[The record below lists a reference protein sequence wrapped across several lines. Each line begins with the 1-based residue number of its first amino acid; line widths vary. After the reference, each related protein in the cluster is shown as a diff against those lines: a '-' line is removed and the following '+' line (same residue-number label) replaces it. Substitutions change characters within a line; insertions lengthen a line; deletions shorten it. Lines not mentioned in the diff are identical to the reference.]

1 MLRQLYAEA
10 KGSETLPELA
20 LTFEKYALYLERRKD
35 LAGGIRNHLCAAW
48 VCDDEEDKENAAR
61 FRGRCLGLVERL
73 LPRCLTKGKRRKY
86 LLLKADLLRRIGNI
100 EGLRGMCADDRSFD
114 YAAREMM
121 AYQKELAERR
131 DTDAHSQDE
140 TDLVEYDDFF
150 EKKTGTRED
159 CSVRIRDLLRQAFS
173 TYAAVRKKALA
184 ELDELRPRKL
194 NEPYYKLSEIISNHS
209 GSAVYY
215 GNPLGVDE
223 LAPLINGE
231 LLELLESFV
240 VAPDTC
246 REKVTEENI
255 LAMTLLHELYQST
268 YLPDG
273 YRKRAE
279 AQQRRLY
286 LMHIDHGDEE
296 DHGDHYRTLIQ
307 PED

>member
-1 MLRQLYAEA
+1 MKEINPLSPKRETTIFLAVVFLGTWLFWLTVLQAENHGFLLPVSDGLFIRIGGFIPSAVGLILACRFGGKKELYA
-10 KGSETLPELA
+10 
-20 LTFEKYALYLERRKD
+20 
-35 LAGGIRNHLCAAW
+35 
-48 VCDDEEDKENAAR
+48 
-61 FRGRCLGLVERL
+61 
-73 LPRCLTKGKRRKY
+73 
-86 LLLKADLLRRIGNI
+86 LLRSLINLCRLRENESTDRAWLLQHIWRAGSGFSTRGDAALDHAGLGAGMPLLRLC
-100 EGLRGMCADDRSFD
+100 GLR
-114 YAAREMM
+114 
-121 AYQKELAERR
+121 
-131 DTDAHSQDE
+131 HP
-140 TDLVEYDDFF
+140 
-150 EKKTGTRED
+150 
-159 CSVRIRDLLRQAFS
+159 
-173 TYAAVRKKALA
+173 KKAPPQGNCA
-184 ELDELRPRKL
+184 QADELRPRKL

-223 LAPLINGE
+223 FAPLINGE

-255 LAMTLLHELYQST
+255 LAMTLLHEPYQSP